1 MKLIWTYSSKLNRS
15 NKIDNHQML
24 SLFKHSIECGKQF
37 HSTCVYT
44 DVESKSFFEDIVD
57 EVKVLPDDFDYYF
70 MDDIKFYVIM
80 HENNPFTLIDGD
92 LFLKEALPTLTT
104 KVGMEIYVRNV
115 DNTDYLYYNKILKK
129 NNVYNI
135 IPYWETLNGYYNLG
149 LISIFESDLFNEFYT
164 DYNKLKEFYKT
175 KIENIH
181 LNRFDERVEISLC
194 THFFTLYCSYKNID
208 VDTYDTKLKYQHL
221 AGPNDSDKLMHI
233 FKDSKKTLI

>member
-70 MDDIKFYVIM
+70 MDDIKFYVIVN
-80 HENNPFTLIDGD
+80 ETKPFTLIDGD
-92 LFLKEALPTLTT
+92 LFLKEALPILTT
-104 KVGMEIYVRNV
+104 KVGMEIYVNYIE
-115 DNTDYLYYNKILKK
+115 NNDYLHYNKILEK
-129 NNVYNI
+129 NNVYDI
-135 IPYWETLNGYYNLG
+135 IPYWKPLNGYYNLG
-149 LISIFESDLFNEFYT
+149 LISILESDLFDEFYT

-181 LNRFDERVEISLC
+181 LNRFDSRVEISLC
-194 THFFTLYCSYKNID
+194 TYFFTLYCDYKNIEI
-208 VDTYDTKLKYQHL
+208 DTYDTKLKYEHL
-221 AGPNDSDKLMHI
+221 AGPYENHKLLYI
-233 FKDSKKTLI
+233 FKDVKKSLI